1 MNIQVYILNASG
13 KLTSRKDLIQ
23 QTVGVVVKKVR
34 HKISLDNIDIV
45 IREAD
50 NPKLLKDLDGIGA
63 YCPSEHFVQLSI
75 DTNHASFGKSPEKLI
90 EKSLIHELHH
100 AARRQAGV
108 KIDKS
113 SFLECMFSEGLA
125 DYFVY
130 EITSDLPKWTTAINS
145 KDKKRLIER
154 AKKIASKKLTQQ
166 DYEDWFITGSKKHKI
181 PRWTGYAL
189 GFEIV
194 KNFLEKNPERSASSL
209 TTVPIDKIFTR
220 YDKKQYIQ

>member
-1 MNIQVYILNASG
+1 M
-13 KLTSRKDLIQ
+13 
-23 QTVGVVVKKVR
+23 
-34 HKISLDNIDIV
+34 
-45 IREAD
+45 
-50 NPKLLKDLDGIGA
+50 
-63 YCPSEHFVQLSI
+63 
-75 DTNHASFGKSPEKLI
+75 
-90 EKSLIHELHH
+90 
-100 AARRQAGV
+100 
-108 KIDKS
+108 
-113 SFLECMFSEGLA
+113 
-125 DYFVY
+125 
-130 EITSDLPKWTTAINS
+130 PKWTTAINS